1 MARSRNIKP
10 GFFKNEDLSDLGLA
24 AQLMFAGL
32 WTLCDRDGKMEWRP
46 RRVKMELFPFHD
58 DITADKCTELAQC
71 LHDAGFVYIYTVDNT
86 DYLKVINFAKH
97 QHPNM
102 KEESQNFPEPE
113 DANCLFDIS
122 KNKSTKPAP
131 NQHQTSTELT
141 RPHTPYPIPHT
152 ENPIPPSQPSSVDKS
167 GTVNGVGVGS
177 FDKSKKGEGSFRIMH
192 LLDDKAILA
201 AKREADGWDIYNL
214 ANIYDNNIN
223 SGKMERPNI
232 PAKAFPAWCARYTKG
247 KKL

>member
-71 LHDAGFVYIYTVDNT
+71 LHDAGFVYIYTVDST

-122 KNKSTKPAP
+122 KNKSTKPSP
-131 NQHQTSTELT
+131 PTHKPKPSSLKSSHE
-141 RPHTPYPIPHT
+141 IPHL
-152 ENPIPPSQPSSVDKS
+152 PP
-167 GTVNGVGVGS
+167 
-177 FDKSKKGEGSFRIMH
+177 
-192 LLDDKAILA
+192 
-201 AKREADGWDIYNL
+201 
-214 ANIYDNNIN
+214 
-223 SGKMERPNI
+223 
-232 PAKAFPAWCARYTKG
+232 PAPFLQK
-247 KKL
+247 